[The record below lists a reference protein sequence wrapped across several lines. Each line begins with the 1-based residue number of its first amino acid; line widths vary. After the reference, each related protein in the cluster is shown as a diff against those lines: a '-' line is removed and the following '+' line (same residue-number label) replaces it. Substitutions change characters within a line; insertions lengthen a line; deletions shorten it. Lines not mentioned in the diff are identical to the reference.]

1 LLTYQPGIEDQHCTG
16 QIKHRGQ
23 GQAMVACRHS
33 CTAFPVWH
41 HFLTPGI
48 SQSCKAIVVPWGY
61 GGISGF
67 FGAI

>member
-1 LLTYQPGIEDQHCTG
+1 MASFSP
-16 QIKHRGQ
+16 
-23 GQAMVACRHS
+23 
-33 CTAFPVWH
+33 
-41 HFLTPGI
+41 PGI